1 MITTSANWK
10 AYTNVCGLFHI
21 QATMNNG
28 TSLSLTDEDFMD
40 GSVTITDSISGMS
53 SFNIG
58 SVVTNTF
65 SGTLNNFSGKFDN
78 YKLAG
83 ATLTVSLGINYDDG
97 VGVMGAEYNTSTS
110 YVAGDYCSRNGH
122 VYVCTGATSGTWN
135 SSKWTQLTTEYISR
149 GVYTVDK
156 PTSLGKTIKITAY
169 DKMDKLNRYYVGKYT
184 VSGSV
189 TDVVFPVT
197 ASTFVQRL
205 CDYCGVPY
213 VSGSMWKLGSF
224 VLTEFEYNESTTCR
238 QVISWVMQSAGG
250 FARMNPSGNL
260 ECKPFNPGV
269 WFNSDTSINGGTISP
284 WSSVS
289 TYNGGTISPWSSA
302 TVYDGGIT
310 DGYQYALERLTS
322 LDVFIE
328 DIEITGIRAY
338 AYNTIE
344 EFKYYT
350 VGTSGYIIDLQN
362 NPMITESTMG
372 LVAERVA
379 DKALGL
385 NFRPF
390 TATLIGD
397 PSIEAND
404 VIVMNDYLGNPHRSL
419 ITTINYA
426 LNKQE
431 RIECTA
437 ETPEANA
444 TEVASTST
452 STAMGAVTAAYDYIN
467 AKKISADIITTGT
480 LSADRIASNSLGVS
494 KLDGTISD
502 SGNTWAVD
510 LTNGTMTIGDLSANN
525 ITAGTI
531 TGAITATNLTMSGG
545 SVNLTTNSSSNDVI
559 SLQYGNN
566 KATMRGGHFEIRT
579 QNSDTLRGELGV
591 ASDSYAVVNIYNA
604 NGNKVSSLG
613 ENQYGGGV
621 QAMNSSGNVRALLAA
636 GSAGG
641 GLLSV
646 YNNSTKR
653 TIAIDGTTPRAVY
666 YSPSEVTMLE
676 MGSYSTS
683 SPHGMIWLFNDSG
696 TGTITLQGSNGGIY
710 ASSYNNMSN
719 LELKKNVKQA
729 GSMLSK
735 IVDSDILSFNY
746 KGEDKS
752 AKSHIGLV
760 IGGDYKVPEEVI
772 AESDDGTQTGVDLY
786 AMVSMAWKAIQEQ
799 NEKIEALEKR
809 VAELEKGI
817 K

>member
-122 VYVCTGATSGTWN
+122 VYVCTGSTSGTWN

-169 DKMDKLNRYYVGKYT
+169 DQMDKLNKYYIGKYT
-184 VSGSV
+184 SGGTNV
-189 TDVVFPVT
+189 DVAFPIT
-197 ASTFVQRL
+197 ASTFVKGL

-224 VLTEFEYNESTTCR
+224 TISRFDYNESTTCR
-238 QVISWVMQSAGG
+238 QVISWILQVAGG
-250 FARMNPSGNL
+250 FARMNPSGKL

-269 WFNSDTSINGGTISP
+269 WSGGTTLNGGTISP

-289 TYNGGTISPWSSA
+289 TYSGGTISPWSTA

-310 DGYQYALERLTS
+310 NGYEYALERLTS
-322 LDVFIE
+322 LDVFTE

-338 AYNTIE
+338 AYNTLD
-344 EFKYYT
+344 EFKFYT
-350 VGTSGYIIDLQN
+350 VGTNGYVIGLQG
-362 NPMITESTMG
+362 NPMITEASMWS
-372 LVAERVA
+372 VANRVA
-379 DKALGL
+379 DNVLGL

-390 TATLIGD
+390 SATLVGD

-404 VIVMNDYLGNPHRSL
+404 VIIMNDYLGNPHRSL
-419 ITTINYA
+419 ITSITYA

-431 RIECTA
+431 RIECNA
-437 ETPEANA
+437 ESPEANA
-444 TEVASTST
+444 TEVANTST
-452 STAMGAVTAAYDYIN
+452 ATAMGAVTAAYDYIQAN
-467 AKKISADIITTGT
+467 KISADYIDAGTIEAAVIATNFSLQGGSINVSTANETDDVIDLKYTGQAGDYELYLCPGVISIEYT
-480 LSADRIASNSLGVS
+480 PPNNDAWFEVKRGNANYLMLRMYDSYSNSS
-494 KLDGTISD
+494 YID
-502 SGNTWAVD
+502 
-510 LTNGTMTIGDLSANN
+510 TNGTAYFTGNV
-525 ITAGTI
+525 TAAGF
-531 TGAITATNLTMSGG
+531 
-545 SVNLTTNSSSNDVI
+545 VNSSRADEKRDI
-559 SLQYGNN
+559 E
-566 KATMRGGHFEIRT
+566 KA
-579 QNSDTLRGELGV
+579 
-591 ASDSYAVVNIYNA
+591 DSALDKVLNA
-604 NGNKVSSLG
+604 
-613 ENQYGGGV
+613 
-621 QAMNSSGNVRALLAA
+621 
-636 GSAGG
+636 
-641 GLLSV
+641 
-646 YNNSTKR
+646 
-653 TIAIDGTTPRAVY
+653 
-666 YSPSEVTMLE
+666 
-676 MGSYSTS
+676 
-683 SPHGMIWLFNDSG
+683 
-696 TGTITLQGSNGGIY
+696 
-710 ASSYNNMSN
+710 
-719 LELKKNVKQA
+719 
-729 GSMLSK
+729 
-735 IVDSDILSFNY
+735 DILTFNFNREE
-746 KGEDKS
+746 KD
-752 AKSHIGLV
+752 AKKHIGLA
-760 IGGDYKVPEEVI
+760 IGGKYNTPSEVI
-772 AESDDGTQTGVDLY
+772 AEDENGNASGVDLY

-799 NEKIEALEKR
+799 NAKIEALEKR
-809 VAELEKGI
+809 VAELEKES